1 MYLCSLGTH
10 LSSPQTGDRVNI
22 VNAAMGLML
31 VCQSVDVARFIST
44 AFPYLSVSVSLNI
57 LLTLMIVIRLILHTR
72 NVRTAMGM
80 SGIGGLYKTIIIM
93 LIESCVIFAVSS
105 VLVLV
110 PMGIGNP
117 AYYIFMPILC
127 EARVRTPP

>member
-1 MYLCSLGTH
+1 
-10 LSSPQTGDRVNI
+10 
-22 VNAAMGLML
+22 ML

-80 SGIGGLYKTIIIM
+80 SGIGGLYKTIIVM
-93 LIESCVIFAVSS
+93 LIESCVIS
-105 VLVLV
+105 
-110 PMGIGNP
+110 P
-117 AYYIFMPILC
+117 
-127 EARVRTPP
+127 